1 MRVQQESLIST
12 PEYKVIDP
20 KYTIPKLPRVNK
32 TQPFRWP
39 DHPFYSGNCHL
50 TGCCNWLNSNM
61 YRSQSAVCNFG
72 IFRFSAPGKMQEK
85 VDGPLTVQ
93 YPCPCYILRMYAL
106 ESRREWV
113 RRPTTYVEQLSHTVY
128 ASSSAADIHRG
139 GQMVSESTKYNFMH
153 ACISRWRRQ
162 GHRT

>member
-1 MRVQQESLIST
+1 MTLRVCIRIELRVQQESLIST

-106 ESRREWV
+106 EN
-113 RRPTTYVEQLSHTVY
+113 YV
-128 ASSSAADIHRG
+128 
-139 GQMVSESTKYNFMH
+139 
-153 ACISRWRRQ
+153 C
-162 GHRT
+162 RTAQPHGVCVFFCR